1 MAIVR
6 MRPRRWLRRA
16 VWMGG
21 EIARDFG
28 LREPRP
34 PLWLRDNPFWR
45 RARRDEM
52 RDASLFRRLL
62 LTLVVLGGLLVGGLF
77 LETIWARPLRL
88 FTRIFAIP
96 LSALLFVLLSSVHAL
111 LLSSAKAAL
120 LPSLAVEMRRQ
131 TLDSLLLTPL
141 RRAEMLFA
149 MAVPPAIVALLVALA
164 GLPVYLL
171 LYQLGGAQMQDIALL
186 YLLFA
191 FLSFSPPAFG
201 LPALSGAALGAE
213 IPPKTPASANKRG
226 GASSLAGFWSVYLI
240 LVVGQTLSSLGGRW
254 LFHLLAALPPVF
266 GRANLLVIL
275 SWPYCAIRIGGAPI
289 EFYQSHLPPFAYC
302 LPLLATSWVVS
313 ALHSAS
319 ALSAGDLVEMHGS
332 ALFARRRALSRWV
345 TRAALL
351 CFLGFAWRA
360 WVLGGDTGA
369 VLGNLSNDSRW
380 GVAGLLLLLG
390 SVGVWQAAG
399 RAAAITPI
407 QKEKERLRPGRL
419 IARRAARLGLR
430 PVRAMLLLFLAA
442 CLFGGVSPFSA
453 PTFSVLGKLAL
464 TALSFAVWEVGFR
477 VWSTSRAV
485 GVAPAQATRRASQIV
500 LARSGAF
507 FLLPMAALSL
517 PVPVLWNLAALS
529 PLSAWLHLFPGASA
543 FIQRFPYW
551 RIGALPPDALCLAA
565 PLLFGLLLARS
576 AYARRTPMA
585 RQTRPAPAPS
595 PVAVKV
601 RAIKNIGPTA
611 ALMAW
616 ITARTDNP
624 LFTYEMRVRTR
635 SGRWLQW
642 VYAVPMLLLALVI
655 LGKFFPNNMAFV
667 QKFSLLSPFHFFGQ
681 GGPLQPPSLIFADF
695 ANLLLTW
702 QCFVLGLGGQTIGEA
717 LIARDRQRG
726 VWGMLLLTPLTIREI
741 FWGKVCGQTAGL
753 VAAWLAFG
761 LCNLVFSLLASYT
774 VGFAPALLAWAVGQF
789 FVAAVFVLGV
799 GLGSIFATV
808 PAALASLRGIS
819 TLLLVAALAGGG
831 WLVLRLLPDNE
842 LAAPWQWL
850 ALRLL
855 LGSVIALLL
864 SVPAFVFA
872 QRRLTVQRRRDIDF
886 GDSVPKE

>member
-45 RARRDEM
+45 RARRDEL

-62 LTLVVLGGLLVGGLF
+62 LSVLILSGLLVGGLF

-149 MAVPPAIVALLVALA
+149 MAVPPAVVALLIALA
-164 GLPVYLL
+164 GLPAYLL
-171 LYQLGGAQMQDIALL
+171 LYQLGGAQLHDIVLL

-213 IPPKTPASANKRG
+213 IPPKAASGAGKRG
-226 GASSLAGFWSVYLI
+226 GGASPFAGFWSIYLVLI
-240 LVVGQTLSSLGGRW
+240 VGQTLSSLGGRW

-266 GRANLLVIL
+266 GRINLLVVL
-275 SWPYCAIRIGGAPI
+275 SWPYCAIQIGGAPI

-302 LPLLATSWVVS
+302 LPLLAASWVVS

-319 ALSAGDLVEMHGS
+319 ALSAGDLVEMHRS
-332 ALFARRRALSRWV
+332 AIFLRRRALSRWV

-351 CFLGFAWRA
+351 CFLGFVWRA

-369 VLGNLSNDSRW
+369 VLGNFASDPRW

-430 PVRAMLLLFLAA
+430 PVRATLLLFLAA

-453 PTFSVLGKLAL
+453 PTFSVLGRLAL

-477 VWSTSRAV
+477 LLGASRAV

-500 LARSGAF
+500 LARIGIL

-585 RQTRPAPAPS
+585 RQTRPTPAPG
-595 PVAVKV
+595 PVAVKPP
-601 RAIKNIGPTA
+601 AIKNAARTA

-624 LFTYEMRVRTR
+624 LFTYEMRARTR
-635 SGRWLQW
+635 SGQW
-642 VYAVPMLLLALVI
+642 FAWFYSVPALLVVVLF
-655 LGKFFPNNMAFV
+655 G
-667 QKFSLLSPFHFFGQ
+667 FSLYPQYISGFYFLSPFHFFGN
-681 GGPLQPPSLIFADF
+681 GGALRNAPVHVYADLSS
-695 ANLLLTW
+695 LLLAL
-702 QCFVLGLGGQTIGEA
+702 QCYVLGLRGQTIGEA

-761 LCNLVFSLLASYT
+761 LCNLVFSLLTSNT

-819 TLLLVAALAGGG
+819 PLLLVVVLVGGG